1 MSKIQPSA
9 PKTGFSK
16 DGRLLLLIAGLN
28 PREGEFLAKSTAVCA
43 CGRSLAEG
51 CRELPCRAIRARN
64 PEVRPFERF

>member
-1 MSKIQPSA
+1 MSKIQTSA
-9 PKTGFSK
+9 PKTRFLK
-16 DGRLLLLIAGLN
+16 ADRLLLLIAGLN

-51 CRELPCRAIRARN
+51 CRELPCCAIRAKN